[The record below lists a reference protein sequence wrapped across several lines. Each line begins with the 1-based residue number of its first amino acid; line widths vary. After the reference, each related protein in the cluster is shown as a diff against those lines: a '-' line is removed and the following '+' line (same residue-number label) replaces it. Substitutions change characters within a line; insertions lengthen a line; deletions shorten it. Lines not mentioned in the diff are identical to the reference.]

1 MPRPLKKLMKLAV
14 LVVLLGGCYLPGSF
28 DAAIEISRTGLYKLS
43 YDGYIIDL
51 NLYRDITEKKLP
63 AKEIKPKI
71 DIVLNDFKR
80 DKGTKLI
87 RYFDK
92 GAFQVK
98 WSKGGDLV
106 RARQVVFFRRNENIF
121 SITYNKDKGTM
132 TVRGKYIKKQ
142 DANRLAQMGLDVVRG
157 FIQVKTDGQVLEHNA
172 HKVTDQGAVKIYG
185 WEIKSVFDRAPKMV
199 VLLR

>member
-1 MPRPLKKLMKLAV
+1 MQF
-14 LVVLLGGCYLPGSF
+14 VVMVGLLGGCYLPGTF

-51 NLYRDITEKKLP
+51 NIYRDIVEKKLP
-63 AKEIKPKI
+63 PKTVKPKI
-71 DIVLNDFKR
+71 DIVLADFKR

-92 GAFQVK
+92 GAFQVR

-106 RARQVVFFRRNENIF
+106 KARQVVFFRRNENIF
-121 SITYNKDKGTM
+121 SITYNKDKSTM

-142 DANRLAQMGLDVVRG
+142 DANRLAKMGLDVVRG

-172 HKVTDQGAVKIYG
+172 HKITDKGAVKIHG
-185 WEIKSVFDRAPKMV
+185 WEIKSIFDRAPKLV